1 MINGNKDV
9 MNFII
14 EFYNRCGE
22 NTNADK
28 ESIRNQFM
36 IGYCYYF
43 AHILK
48 SAFNR
53 GTVCYV
59 VGEPHIVWLD
69 DDGIAYDADG
79 VFNKYPNSECDSL
92 IPEDRITPYM
102 KSFKHVPSDPYTKTD
117 HDWFVEFCKENNIEN

>member
-48 SAFNR
+48 
-53 GTVCYV
+53 
-59 VGEPHIVWLD
+59 
-69 DDGIAYDADG
+69 G
-79 VFNKYPNSECDSL
+79 VFNKYPSSECDSL

-117 HDWFVEFCKENNIEN
+117 HDWFVEFCKANNIEN